1 MSMLEEKLYPGTKQ
15 EDLPWSPADGPTI
28 IDLFADHKHMVDPY
42 PHYQRLLAEAPVHH
56 AGDAIVLTRYVD
68 VAAALRHPLV
78 SVDDRKGKSQQ
89 EMVDSGSLPAELV
102 SSMEQ
107 RSFLHRDPP
116 DHTRLRG
123 LVADALNTRRM
134 EGFRAK
140 VQGMVDGF
148 IDAAAANGGIELIN
162 DLAFPLP
169 ITIICEIL
177 GVPADDH
184 LGEVKPWTRSQ
195 LCCDFE
201 APTTAGACAEYS
213 MHTQDEFT
221 SYFAERISEKQL
233 NPGNDLISAL
243 LRAHRAG
250 ETTLSEINDTCR
262 LLVVAGHETT
272 VSLIANGMLALI
284 RNPEQMALLRGNPDL
299 AASAVE
305 EVLRY
310 DSPIQ
315 FTRRYALEDIEIN
328 GIKIHS
334 GQMILLW
341 LATANRDGDR
351 FPDPD
356 RFDITRENNHHLEFG
371 AGIHFCLGAS
381 LARMQGEVALTTLAR
396 RLVDP
401 SLEADPPKYMPD
413 AVHAIDTLPITFR
426 AVTPH

>member
-42 PHYQRLLAEAPVHH
+42 PLYQRLLAEAPVHL
-56 AGDAIVLTRYVD
+56 AGDAIVLTRYAD
-68 VAAALRHPLV
+68 VAAALRHPQI
-78 SVDDRKGKSQQ
+78 STDDRRSKSPQ
-89 EMVDSGSLPAELV
+89 EMIENGIVPAELV
-102 SSMEQ
+102 ASMDQ

-116 DHTRLRG
+116 EHTRLRG
-123 LVADALNTRRM
+123 LVSDALSPRRM
-134 EGFRAK
+134 EAFRPT
-140 VQGMVDGF
+140 VERLVNEF
-148 IDAAAANGGIELIN
+148 IDSATAKGSIELIN

-169 ITIICEIL
+169 ITLICQIL
-177 GVPADDH
+177 GVPAEDH

-201 APTTAGACAEYS
+201 APTTAGACANYS
-213 MHTQDEFT
+213 MQTQDAFT
-221 SYFAERISEKQL
+221 VYFDDKIAEKQKD
-233 NPGNDLISAL
+233 PGDDLISSL
-243 LRAHRAG
+243 LEAHSRG

-262 LLVVAGHETT
+262 LLVVSGHETT
-272 VSLIANGMLALI
+272 VSLIANGMLALV
-284 RNPEQMALLRGNPDL
+284 RNPDQLALLRDKPEL

-315 FTRRYALEDIEIN
+315 FTRRYALDDIEIN
-328 GIKIHS
+328 GATITR

-341 LATANRDGDR
+341 LGTANRDGAR
-351 FPDPD
+351 FDDPD

-381 LARMQGEVALTTLAR
+381 LARLQGEIALTTLVR
-396 RLVDP
+396 RLGDP
-401 SLEADPPKYMPD
+401 ALEADPPTYMKD
-413 AVHAIDTLPITFR
+413 AVHAIETLPIKFR
-426 AVTPH
+426 EVAPA